1 MSLNIKLE
9 NFEGPFDLL
18 LHLIK
23 KNKMDIYDIRI
34 HDITAQY
41 LEYIR
46 AMEVMDLEITSEFIV
61 IAATLIEIKSRLLLP
76 KSTVAE
82 DGEASAEDTAE
93 ALVIK
98 LAQYKRF
105 KTASEYLK
113 GRFDGTGAMYS
124 KKAEIIE
131 VVKKEANPSDY
142 LGNITMTDLFNLYFN
157 VITLQDEKM
166 NQNTTF
172 RREIPVEKFKVEE
185 KMEQI
190 LNKISVRKRMKFAA
204 FMSECSSKNESITV
218 FLALLELIKLKN
230 LTVFQESSF
239 SDIYIQ
245 EVVPSERN

>member
-1 MSLNIKLE
+1 MPLNIKLE

-46 AMEVMDLEITSEFIV
+46 AMEEMDLEVTSEFIV

-76 KSTVAE
+76 KSPGAE
-82 DGEASAEDTAE
+82 DAEDSAAETAE
-93 ALVIK
+93 ALLSK
-98 LAQYKRF
+98 LAEYKRF
-105 KTASEYLK
+105 KIASEYLK
-113 GRFDGTGAMYS
+113 GRFDGTGAMFS

-131 VVKKEANPSDY
+131 VKKKEVNPDDY
-142 LGNITMTDLFNLYFN
+142 LSKVTMSDLFNLYFN
-157 VITLQDEKM
+157 VLSLQDEKM
-166 NQNTTF
+166 NQNSTF
-172 RREIPVEKFKVEE
+172 KKEIPIEKYKVEE

-190 LNKISVRKRMKFAA
+190 LNRMSVQKRMRFSS
-204 FMSECSSKNESITV
+204 FISECSSKNEAVTV
-218 FLALLELIKLKN
+218 FLALLELIKLRN
-230 LTVFQESSF
+230 LKVFQESSF

-245 EVVPSERN
+245 EEMPDERN

>member
-46 AMEVMDLEITSEFIV
+46 AMEEMDLEVTSEFIV

-76 KSTVAE
+76 KSPGAE
-82 DGEASAEDTAE
+82 DGQDTAEDTAE
-93 ALVIK
+93 ALLSK
-98 LAQYKRF
+98 LAEYKRY

-131 VVKKEANPSDY
+131 VAKKEVNPADY
-142 LGNITMTDLFNLYFN
+142 LDGITMTDLFNLYFN
-157 VITLQDEKM
+157 VVTLQDEKM

-172 RREIPVEKFKVEE
+172 RKEIPIEKFKVEE

-190 LNKISVRKRMKFAA
+190 LNKISVRKRMKFSS
-204 FMSECSSKNESITV
+204 FISECSSKNEAITV
-218 FLALLELIKLKN
+218 FLALLELIKLRN

-245 EVVPSERN
+245 EEIPSERN

>member
-46 AMEVMDLEITSEFIV
+46 AMEVMDLEVTSEFIV

-76 KSTVAE
+76 KTPGADDSE
-82 DGEASAEDTAE
+82 DSAEDTAE
-93 ALVIK
+93 ALVSK
-98 LAQYKRF
+98 LAQYKRY
-105 KTASEYLK
+105 KTASLYLK
-113 GRFDGTGAMYS
+113 GRFDGNGAMYS

-131 VVKKEANPSDY
+131 IAAKEVNPSDY
-142 LGNITMTDLFNLYFN
+142 LGKVTMTDLFNLYFN

-166 NQNTTF
+166 NENTTF
-172 RREIPVEKFKVEE
+172 RREIPIEQFKVEE

-190 LNKISVRKRMKFAA
+190 LNKIGVNKKMKFAA
-204 FMSECSSKNESITV
+204 FMSGCSSKNEAITV
-218 FLALLELIKLKN
+218 FLALLELIKLRN

-245 EVVPSERN
+245 EVPNERN

>member
-1 MSLNIKLE
+1 MPLNIKLE

-23 KNKMDIYDIRI
+23 KNKMDIYDVRI

-46 AMEVMDLEITSEFIV
+46 AMEEMDLEVTSEFIV

-76 KSTVAE
+76 KSPGAENAE
-82 DGEASAEDTAE
+82 DSEAETAE
-93 ALVIK
+93 TLLSK
-98 LAQYKRF
+98 LAEYKRF

-113 GRFDGTGAMYS
+113 GRFESTGAMYS

-131 VVKKEANPSDY
+131 VKKKEVNPEDY
-142 LGNITMTDLFNLYFN
+142 LSKVTMTDLFNLYFN
-157 VITLQDEKM
+157 VISLQDDKM
-166 NQNTTF
+166 NQNSTF
-172 RREIPVEKFKVEE
+172 KKEIPIEKYKVEE

-190 LNKISVRKRMKFAA
+190 LSEINIQKRMKFS
-204 FMSECSSKNESITV
+204 FFISECSSKNEAVTV
-218 FLALLELIKLKN
+218 FLALLELIKLRN
-230 LTVFQESSF
+230 LKVFQESSF

-245 EVVPSERN
+245 EEIQDERS

>member
-1 MSLNIKLE
+1 MPLNIKLE

-46 AMEVMDLEITSEFIV
+46 AMEVLDLEVTSEFIV

-76 KSTVAE
+76 KSPGAE
-82 DGEASAEDTAE
+82 DNEDSAEDTAE
-93 ALVIK
+93 ALLSK
-98 LAQYKRF
+98 LAQYKRY

-113 GRFDGTGAMYS
+113 GRFDGNGAMYS

-131 VVKKEANPSDY
+131 AAAKEVNPSDY
-142 LGNITMTDLFNLYFN
+142 LGKITMTDLFNLYFN

-172 RREIPVEKFKVEE
+172 RREIPIEKFKVEE

-190 LNKISVRKRMKFAA
+190 LSKISVSKRMKFTA
-204 FMSECSSKNESITV
+204 FMSECSSKNEAITV
-218 FLALLELIKLKN
+218 FLALLELIKLRN

-245 EVVPSERN
+245 EVVPNEGN

>member
-23 KNKMDIYDIRI
+23 KNKMDIYDIKI

-46 AMEVMDLEITSEFIV
+46 AMEEMDLEVTSEFIV

-76 KSTVAE
+76 KAPGE
-82 DGEASAEDTAE
+82 DGVEESAEDTAE
-93 ALVIK
+93 ALVSK
-98 LAQYKRF
+98 LAEYKRF

-113 GRFDGTGAMYS
+113 GRFDGAGAMYG

-131 VVKKEANPSDY
+131 PSKKERNPADY
-142 LGNITMTDLFNLYFN
+142 LAGVTMTDLFNLYFN
-157 VITLQDEKM
+157 VISFKEEKM
-166 NQNTTF
+166 NENTSF
-172 RREIPVEKFKVEE
+172 RKEIPVEAHKVEE
-185 KMEQI
+185 KMEEI
-190 LNKISVRKRMKFAA
+190 LKRISVRKKMKFSA
-204 FMSECSSKNESITV
+204 FIGECSSKNEAITV
-218 FLALLELIKLKN
+218 FLALLELIKLRN
-230 LTVFQESSF
+230 LRVFQESSF

-245 EVVPSERN
+245 EEQNERI